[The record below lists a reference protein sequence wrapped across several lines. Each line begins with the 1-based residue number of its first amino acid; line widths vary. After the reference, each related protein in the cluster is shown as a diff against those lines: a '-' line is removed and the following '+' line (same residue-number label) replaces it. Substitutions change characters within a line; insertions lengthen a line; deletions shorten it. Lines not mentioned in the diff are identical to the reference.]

1 MPLLI
6 EDAAKRWCAPRLSI
20 RAAGRSCE
28 ELQSSPLFAWLGSLL
43 ADQLTDFTAHP
54 RSKPTLLAFGSYSLS
69 PHHCR
74 SRRLDLVNSGTN
86 QCVWCQCRLLGT
98 LSSTLG
104 LMVFHLEGLH
114 ISSVQGLYLWAQ
126 CVPTSWIQPRTSTG
140 DTKAAL
146 MLVGWPPPQPKQL
159 FNSWVYATGVA
170 FGPPS
175 FYNIVQHTPNT
186 TTTPSQANALY
197 ADFRLFLRT
206 PMLRIRGVTTH
217 LLTLDF
223 LRVLNPPLA

>member
-1 MPLLI
+1 
-6 EDAAKRWCAPRLSI
+6 
-20 RAAGRSCE
+20 
-28 ELQSSPLFAWLGSLL
+28 
-43 ADQLTDFTAHP
+43 
-54 RSKPTLLAFGSYSLS
+54 
-69 PHHCR
+69 
-74 SRRLDLVNSGTN
+74 
-86 QCVWCQCRLLGT
+86 
-98 LSSTLG
+98 
-104 LMVFHLEGLH
+104 
-114 ISSVQGLYLWAQ
+114 
-126 CVPTSWIQPRTSTG
+126 
-140 DTKAAL
+140 
-146 MLVGWPPPQPKQL
+146 MLVGWPLQVKGQPPQPKQL